1 MKKYVFILLAC
12 ASLFS
17 CNNEVDEVSP
27 AGNGPQDNV
36 APIAKIDAGKAQQ
49 EFAKILSKAVFNN
62 TEVRQ
67 FLKNEAIKQFDND
80 YDVFYPYVKDKV
92 VAESKTFRDILL
104 SYCDDEKT
112 LLEIEETLPLLNIL
126 VPDLSYVG
134 DFRAENWDTSDNEV
148 AVSYLTDKNEVELF
162 ADGENLDILEPGE
175 IPGFP
180 VLVVKNNER
189 LKITA
194 STKAAGTSLY
204 SYDFI
209 SDAFNGQ
216 LRPQTK
222 SDTDIPLNP
231 EVADN
236 FLPASEV
243 DQSIVQAYI
252 ESKSN
257 PSALDRDYVYYGLSK
272 ANPHNGVLNANVR
285 ETLYKFKI
293 DFSKYGLIA
302 DQNTEDPHLQ
312 DVVNKKG
319 PLTNAEVLARIWTK
333 GKFEI
338 YFDAYMCIGKFGA
351 IQCNSIPFSVE
362 ARELF
367 DIAKIHLWRKHS
379 TAFRHS
385 KYTYSVDPKN
395 LISKWVVTKNK
406 VGGKYVFTAPWDLA
420 NNSLNIIMAIYERDA
435 SITTTHSST
444 ITSEFAGNAN
454 FSSTHTDGGHVNKID
469 VGIGSKTSQSE
480 TITTVRE
487 EKNDDLGRI
496 TASFCDPIILSERTK
511 NGVKGYNIFTLNNG
525 AVEIMMLP
533 VKLR

>member
-1 MKKYVFILLAC
+1 MKKYLFILLAC
-12 ASLFS
+12 AFLFS

-36 APIAKIDAGKAQQ
+36 APVAKIDAGKAQQ

-67 FLKNEAIKQFDND
+67 FLKSEAIKQFDND

-92 VAESKTFRDILL
+92 VAGSKTFRDILL

-162 ADGENLDILEPGE
+162 GDGENLDILEPGE

-194 STKAAGTSLY
+194 ATKAAGSSLY

-222 SDTDIPLNP
+222 SESDINLNP

-236 FLPASEV
+236 FMPASSI
-243 DQSIVQAYI
+243 DPSIVQAYI

-257 PSALDRDYVYYGLSK
+257 PAALDRDYVYYGLSK
-272 ANPHNGVLNANVR
+272 ANPHNGVLNANIR

-293 DFSKYGLIA
+293 NFSKYRFIS
-302 DQNTEDPHLQ
+302 DQTEDPRLQ
-312 DVVNKKG
+312 EVVNKKAS
-319 PLTNAEVLARIWTK
+319 LTNAEVLARIWTN

-338 YFDAYMCIGKFGA
+338 CFDSYMYIGKFGS
-351 IQCNSIPFSVE
+351 IQCANMRFSVSPN
-362 ARELF
+362 ELF
-367 DIAKIHLWRKHS
+367 DIAKIHLNYRHS
-379 TAFRHS
+379 TKFRHS
-385 KYTYSVDPKN
+385 KYTYSVNPDN
-395 LISKWVVTKNK
+395 LRSKWVLTKRGSANI
-406 VGGKYVFTAPWDLA
+406 YAFTAPWDLA
-420 NNSLNIIMAIYERDA
+420 NNSLNIIIAAYEHDV
-435 SITTTHSST
+435 SETITTTT
-444 ITSEFAGNAN
+444 TFTTEFAANSN
-454 FSSTHTDGGHVNKID
+454 FSSTHTQGNTVNKIE
-469 VGIGSKTSQSE
+469 VGVGTKSSSTY
-480 TITTVRE
+480 TTTTV
-487 EKNDDLGRI
+487 KSLSSDDLGRI
-496 TASFCDPIILSERTK
+496 TVSYIDPIITGETTK

-533 VKLR
+533 QRIR